1 MSIAMWKNFACHVA
15 FRCQARPAAAA
26 MLLRVPTTITKVL
39 PNYCLDSF
47 SGVRGMATKKQGGS
61 SGNGRDSAGR
71 RLGIKLYEGAYA
83 KAGAI
88 VIRQRGCKWRAGD
101 NAAMGKDHTVFAT
114 QPGRVQFTRHPYHK
128 KKRHI
133 VSIMEETAWI
143 SQREQNKREENLI

>member
-1 MSIAMWKNFACHVA
+1 
-15 FRCQARPAAAA
+15 
-26 MLLRVPTTITKVL
+26 MLDCT
-39 PNYCLDSF
+39 
-47 SGVRGMATKKQGGS
+47 VRGMATKKQGGS

-128 KKRHI
+128 KKRHV
-133 VSIMEETAWI
+133 VSIIDETAWI
-143 SQREQNKREENLI
+143 SQREQENLA